1 MANKR
6 VRKSTPIKDP
16 VARRALKKAE
26 LGAYMDAFRNEMTGL
41 GTSRSKITY
50 GEYVPEPLLDSVT
63 LEALFKDND
72 LARKIVV
79 KPVDD
84 ALREGFTLR
93 RKNSTPADD
102 ADDAADLLKAYKKL
116 MRDRLG
122 GDKLKRAAVQAR
134 LHGGGGLLLGAKG
147 GGPLTRPLTD
157 EDITEVVYFTAWDR
171 TCMTATEW
179 YPDGSP
185 AMFHYV
191 PKGRKNGQLKA
202 QFIHESRLIFFPGAV
217 TTDTARADN
226 QDWDHSVLQAVYQTL
241 KSFDQM
247 FASTDAMFADASQAI
262 FKLQGLIKSLAEA
275 DGEGEKEAAT
285 RLALLDM
292 MRSATRAIMLEAGS
306 EEGDPE
312 ESYEVVERT
321 TLGTLDKVI
330 QQYYVRLAAAAN
342 MPLTVLLGMAPAGMD
357 ATGEL
362 DMVLYFNTVDV
373 YRREALTPAIT
384 RIINILARTT
394 QSAQETEDEYEE
406 GEEPGEDEWEVC
418 WPELARPK
426 PLDVATAENMAITSV
441 GTLVERQIM
450 LQEEA
455 ALNLQKICP
464 SLNLVIDLQ
473 SRKKALKEAL
483 KEIEK
488 REMTGPAKPEEPPAG
503 KLPGG
508 AARPAKQGE
517 RKTPSKQ
524 AKKQV

>member
-1 MANKR
+1 MAQKR
-6 VRKSTPIKDP
+6 VRKSDPIKDP

-50 GEYVPEPLLDSVT
+50 GEYVPEPLLDQVT

-72 LARKIVV
+72 LARKIVA

-102 ADDAADLLKAYKKL
+102 ADDAADLIKAYKKL

-122 GDKLKRAAVQAR
+122 GDKLKRAAIQAR
-134 LHGGGGLLLGAKG
+134 LHGGGGLLLGARG
-147 GGPLTRPLTD
+147 GGALNKPLDDLD
-157 EDITEVVYFTAWDR
+157 VVEITYFTAWDR

-185 AMFHYV
+185 AMFHYS
-191 PKGRKNGQLKA
+191 PKGLKRGAGKMQL
-202 QFIHESRLIFFPGAV
+202 IHESRLIFFPGAV
-217 TTDTARADN
+217 TTDTARAEN
-226 QDWDHSVLQAVYQTL
+226 EDWDHSVLQSVYQTL

-262 FKLQGLIKSLAEA
+262 FKLQGLIKALAEA

-292 MRSATRAIMLEAGS
+292 MRSSTRAIMLEAGS
-306 EEGDPE
+306 DEGDPE
-312 ESYEVVERT
+312 ESYEVVERQ

-357 ATGEL
+357 ATGES
-362 DMVLYFNTVDV
+362 DMVLYFNTIDV
-373 YRREALTPAIT
+373 YRREALTPTIT
-384 RIINILARTT
+384 RIINILARTLEPR
-394 QSAQETEDEYEE
+394 ETEDEDEDEDEE
-406 GEEPGEDEWEVC
+406 LEEDEWEVC

-426 PLDVATAENMAITSV
+426 PLDVSTSENMAITSI
-441 GTLVERQIM
+441 GSLVERQIV
-450 LQEEA
+450 LPEEA

-464 SLNLVIDLQ
+464 SLNLVIDLE
-473 SRKKALKEAL
+473 SRKKALKDAL
-483 KEIEK
+483 AEVEK
-488 REMTGPAKPEEPPAG
+488 REMSGPGKEEEPPAG

-508 AARPAKQGE
+508 AARPAKQSE

-524 AKKQV
+524 AKRQI